1 MGVDAAVHLV
11 FGRDGMEII
20 CGPPRKVLRIARL
33 IVGGGLALAALCAN
47 PLRAQ
52 SSDAQAEPPQLRT
65 YAFAGAELPA
75 ARPSSIAD
83 VILGI
88 DGLQGMATVKRG
100 QPKAVCPKVA
110 SARSERLQCELLG
123 RAAELLTAANSSA
136 IPGKLDTLDSW
147 ILAGRY
153 DMGAR
158 FHALA
163 EDYGGRHADDIRKQL
178 RLGSIDF
185 VQEAFEALDR
195 ARLKAPESKVSFVSG
210 GGSFTFTQGAIT
222 IDTLGI
228 KRLVVADFL
237 FALKGF
243 VRLSDCLSR
252 RWVDARA
259 EAFCNNVLERTRAL
273 EGIDKASFRPAKPG
287 IDLVIGPGGT
297 VGDLVASWRDCYGLS
312 YAEAYFDEA
321 WSYLSALSRE
331 AMTRSGASRCPSA
344 CAGDPAAYIGG
355 ARDALLRQMMFVIAH
370 ELSHQL
376 LGHADKPTASEGSQE
391 SRCERALSVETQA
404 DVFGALLTRRVV
416 PALADE
422 DYWTWGPFFDG
433 YVALFESARSRCGYF
448 SGQARHIMFEVFYTD
463 QSWD

>member
-1 MGVDAAVHLV
+1 
-11 FGRDGMEII
+11 MEII

-331 AMTRSGASRCPSA
+331 AMTRSGASRCPGA

-370 ELSHQL
+370 ELSH
-376 LGHADKPTASEGSQE
+376 
-391 SRCERALSVETQA
+391 C
-404 DVFGALLTRRVV
+404 
-416 PALADE
+416 
-422 DYWTWGPFFDG
+422 
-433 YVALFESARSRCGYF
+433 
-448 SGQARHIMFEVFYTD
+448 
-463 QSWD
+463 